1 MIKINLIKTQV
12 PTKIDL
18 PKKKK
23 SPKFIIKLALSTF
36 LAFVL
41 LVVGVYFV
49 FIKGSERIEVKKP
62 LGYAPKSNL
71 TNRVVK
77 ESSNQKVVKIN
88 KNQVN
93 SENKKA
99 VSEKEKKKT
108 VAAVNPAKS
117 VNSKKNKP
125 KKTVLKKEKKV
136 VENIKNRVFPVFS
149 LNIKL
154 SDIPKPIKKN
164 NVQNSLYNEIIAD
177 NSSLDN
183 LSTNAK
189 KGVISKKQANNEL
202 YVKVRTK
209 SLFLLKKYLGRM
221 KIKYKV
227 IKEIYR
233 ILKTYDIFVG
243 GFDSYPKLAKF
254 ALDLKSKGYVVYK
267 VVNMNLLFYV
277 CIDKNVS
284 ESMKNRYIAVWSK
297 TPFRIIAVEHK
308 KTEYIYVFKFRCNK
322 KQFKLLKKRGYYPII
337 LSHKR
342 SGA

>member
-23 SPKFIIKLALSTF
+23 SPTLIIKLVLSAF
-36 LAFVL
+36 FAFVL
-41 LVVGVYFV
+41 LIVGVYFV
-49 FIKGSERIEVKKP
+49 FIKGSEKIEVKKP
-62 LGYAPKSNL
+62 SGYAPKSNL

-77 ESSNQKVVKIN
+77 EKNNQSVVKIN
-88 KNQVN
+88 KKQAG
-93 SENKKA
+93 SKNKK
-99 VSEKEKKKT
+99 VVLKREKKKQVTATKPVST
-108 VAAVNPAKS
+108 VKR
-117 VNSKKNKP
+117 KINKP
-125 KKTVLKKEKKV
+125 KKAVLKKEKKV

-154 SDIPKPIKKN
+154 SNIPKPIKKKSI
-164 NVQNSLYNEIIAD
+164 QNSLYNEIIAD

-183 LSTNAK
+183 TSSTAK
-189 KGVISKKQANNEL
+189 RGVASKKQTNNQL
-202 YVKVRTK
+202 YVKIRTK
-209 SLFLLKKYLGRM
+209 SLFLLKKYLGKM
-221 KIKYKV
+221 KIEYKV
-227 IKEIYR
+227 KKQVYR
-233 ILKTYDIFVG
+233 TIKTYDIFVG

-284 ESMKNRYIAVWSK
+284 ESMKNRYVAVWSK
-297 TPFRIIAVEHK
+297 TPFRIVTLKHK
-308 KTEYIYVFKFRCNK
+308 KTEYIYVFTFKCNK

-337 LSHKR
+337 LSHKK